1 MVTPL
6 DYAKETAGKV
16 KQAVYPNPD
25 ISRMKAETETEE
37 ADKKFRTLNYN
48 KPVVRPKPIKLSP
61 KITSGKVDVGGK
73 R

>member
-6 DYAKETAGKV
+6 DYGKEVYSKV

-25 ISRMKAETETEE
+25 ISRLQAETETEE
-37 ADKKFRTLNYN
+37 ADRNFRTLNYN
-48 KPVVRPKPIKLSP
+48 KPVVKPKPIKLSP
-61 KITSGKVDVGGK
+61 KISSGKVDVGGK